1 MGRKTRF
8 DDFHKYN
15 DETCVRF
22 FFFFFNAIKHC
33 S

>member
-22 FFFFFNAIKHC
+22 FFFFNAIKHC